1 MTNEQGQEEFF
12 VFAVIP
18 FGFNDATSIMAR
30 LLRPLRVFLHG
41 LSVDVSWFVDDGGS
55 VGVSLRRCASYQ
67 KITFFMLALCGW
79 ELAAEKTCLPATCV
93 LYLGFYINSMEMQ
106 IWAPV
111 RKIAKLQRDID
122 HIIAANRFQVKIPNK
137 QTAGALGTVC
147 HLLQSHGDILR
158 VVSRESQHRLGSA
171 VILEGWDADMFITDR
186 MVEELQLC
194 KVYLE
199 EFNGRPIRYEPK
211 ETHILKPVHKK
222 YLLENWDPRNDE
234 RDLITMVSDAS
245 DTRAYV
251 YKADDFQIVT
261 EFPFSMDEATS
272 SSTLRELSAIH
283 KLFLSDKGFLYDN
296 QHKLILWLTDSM
308 NLCHIMR
315 RGSRIRSL
323 QRMVLDIFELMN
335 KWGKINI
342 RVSKIF
348 SYFQVF
354 LITVCFLLDLLY
366 ILIGIHI

>member
-1 MTNEQGQEEFF
+1 
-12 VFAVIP
+12 
-18 FGFNDATSIMAR
+18 
-30 LLRPLRVFLHG
+30 
-41 LSVDVSWFVDDGGS
+41 
-55 VGVSLRRCASYQ
+55 
-67 KITFFMLALCGW
+67 MLALCGR

-106 IWAPV
+106 IWATV

-199 EFNGRPIRYEPK
+199 EFNGRPVRYEPK
-211 ETHILKPVHKK
+211 ETHILKPAHKK

-234 RDLITMVSDAS
+234 RDLITMVSDPS

-335 KWGKINI
+335 KWGKIKI
-342 RVSKIF
+342 RALR
-348 SYFQVF
+348 YFLEYTQF
-354 LITVCFLLDLLY
+354 DKLRT
-366 ILIGIHI
+366 